1 MPSDRLSETFAAL
14 AHPARRA
21 ILARLGHGKATVQE
35 LSKPLKLS
43 GPAMSKHLKVLE
55 RSRLISR
62 GRDAQ
67 WRPCRIETD
76 AIQKAATWIEQV
88 RDAAE
93 SQLDRLESHLAEIQS
108 KPNNRNAKRTVKG
121 E

>member
-1 MPSDRLSETFAAL
+1 MPSDRLSETFSAL

-21 ILARLGHGKATVQE
+21 ILARLGHGEATVQE

-43 GPAMSKHLKVLE
+43 GPSMSKHLKVLE
-55 RSRLISR
+55 RSRLIKR

-67 WRPCRIETD
+67 WRPCRIEKD
-76 AIQKAATWIEQV
+76 AIQKAAAWIEQV

-93 SQLDRLESHLAEIQS
+93 SQLDRLEDYLTDIQS
-108 KPNNRNAKRTVKG
+108 GPIKRVAKRRKKG
-121 E
+121 D